1 MTASLDQVPTGSTVS
16 FETFA
21 PQIIGAVIKDAVVL
35 AHLDVETVRMLGGDP
50 YSKHAQIYPLLPTGV
65 VDNAAEYMYLKLQ
78 LVSKEFAYIGLPW
91 IREETIV
98 STKRRSAQVV
108 IEDVGPSD
116 VSEISLALTSNGFS
130 KHSVTL
136 I

>member
-65 VDNAAEYMYLKLQ
+65 VDNAGEYMYLKLQ

-98 STKRRSAQVV
+98 STKRRRAQVV